1 MSASIGRRARRE
13 VVDVPEPRRP
23 DQSLARLLHVR
34 KQRLGRLERERNE
47 ARQHWRAC
55 RAMLRERKLARR
67 QAVTAAHEFWRAARE
82 GFLRM
87 TTTSGDLRK
96 AKATYERMKEDA
108 ARLYLDWQ
116 EELARCDAAQRTFF
130 DALACV
136 LAANRQ
142 QEKLTI
148 LNDELRQLAARNEE

>member
-1 MSASIGRRARRE
+1 MSALGRRAKRE

-47 ARQHWRAC
+47 ARQHWRAA
-55 RAMLRERKLARR
+55 RATLRERKEAWRH
-67 QAVTAAHEFWRAARE
+67 AVDAAHRFWQAARAS
-82 GFLRM
+82 FLQM
-87 TTTSGDLRK
+87 STTSGELRK
-96 AKATYERMKEDA
+96 AKAAYERMKEEA
-108 ARLYLDWQ
+108 ARVHLGWREQLNC
-116 EELARCDAAQRTFF
+116 CDAAQRMFF
-130 DALACV
+130 EALERV

-142 QEKLTI
+142 QEKLGI

>member
-1 MSASIGRRARRE
+1 MSIRRGRRE

-47 ARQHWRAC
+47 ARQQWREC
-55 RAMLRERKLARR
+55 RALLRARKEERR
-67 QAVTAAHEFWRAARE
+67 QAVAVANEFWRAARA
-82 GFLRM
+82 GFLEM

-108 ARLYLDWQ
+108 ARRYLAWQ
-116 EELARCDAAQRTFF
+116 EALARCDAAQQTFF
-130 DALACV
+130 GALAAV

-142 QEKLTI
+142 QEKLGI
-148 LNDELRQLAARNEE
+148 LNDELRQLAARTEE

>member
-1 MSASIGRRARRE
+1 MSLIGKKSRRE

-47 ARQHWRAC
+47 ARQQWREA
-55 RAMLRERKLARR
+55 RLALRERKEAWR
-67 QAVTAAHEFWRAARE
+67 QAVDAAHAFWQAARE
-82 GFLRM
+82 GFLQM
-87 TTTSGDLRK
+87 STTSGDLRK

-108 ARLYLDWQ
+108 ARVHLGWREQLG
-116 EELARCDAAQRTFF
+116 RCAASQRTFF
-130 DALACV
+130 TALERV

-142 QEKLTI
+142 QEKLGI

>member
-1 MSASIGRRARRE
+1 MTTRRGKRE

-47 ARQHWRAC
+47 ARQQWREG
-55 RAMLRERKLARR
+55 RAALRERKEERR
-67 QAVTAAHEFWRAARE
+67 QAVSAANRFWQGARDS
-82 GFLRM
+82 FM
-87 TTTSGDLRK
+87 QMATTSGDLRK

-108 ARLYLDWQ
+108 ARLYLAWQ

-130 DALACV
+130 DALARV
-136 LAANRQ
+136 LEANRQ
-142 QEKLTI
+142 QEKLGI
-148 LNDELRQLAARNEE
+148 LNDELRQLAAQSEE